1 MKSKPALVL
10 FFLMIFLT
18 AAIATAQG
26 QGKEI
31 TGKVTGAAQDP
42 KGFAGVTF
50 NGPNRY
56 VSMTNS
62 MGEFTVKN
70 VKKGQYT
77 VTVSQGNKV
86 QSFNVNIDGVTNL
99 DLRVKW

>member
-1 MKSKPALVL
+1 MKRSPALL
-10 FFLMIFLT
+10 WFILLIFLT
-18 AAIATAQG
+18 VAIAAAQE

-31 TGKVTGAAQDP
+31 SGKVTGTAQDP

-50 NGPNRY
+50 NGPKRY

-62 MGEFTVKN
+62 TGQFTVKN
-70 VKKGQYT
+70 VKKGRYT

-86 QSFNVNIDGVTNL
+86 QSFNVDIDGASNL

>member
-1 MKSKPALVL
+1 MKIKPALLL
-10 FFLMIFLT
+10 FLLIMFLT
-18 AAIATAQG
+18 SSIAAAQ
-26 QGKEI
+26 QPGKDL

-42 KGFAGVTF
+42 KGFVGVTF

-86 QSFNVNIDGVTNL
+86 QSFNVDIDGVTNV